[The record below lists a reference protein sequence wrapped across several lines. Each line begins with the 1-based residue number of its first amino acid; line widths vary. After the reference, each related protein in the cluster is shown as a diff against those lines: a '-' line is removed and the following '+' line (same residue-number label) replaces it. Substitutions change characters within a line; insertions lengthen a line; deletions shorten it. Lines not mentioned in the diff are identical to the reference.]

1 MASGG
6 FRVWLSEKTAGW
18 LCDDH
23 GVRPAA
29 APWPLSS
36 PHGRRSASDWPA
48 RRVADSQPCLTAQR
62 PTALRP
68 PSRLSPQH
76 LYTALDVNLDETIDK
91 HSAILEREAS
101 YSKRSRL
108 ARLPPILAVQFVRF
122 AYRKDTGKRAKI
134 LRNVSF
140 PPMLDVRNLCTKD
153 LQVRLQIA
161 PDCSRLLQIASDCY

>member
-1 MASGG
+1 MPH
-6 FRVWLSEKTAGW
+6 RPKT
-18 LCDDH
+18 H
-23 GVRPAA
+23 RP
-29 APWPLSS
+29 P
-36 PHGRRSASDWPA
+36 
-48 RRVADSQPCLTAQR
+48 
-62 PTALRP
+62 P

-161 PDCSRLLQIASDCY
+161 PDCSRLLQIASDCF